1 MMLECGEGERKGGLD
16 EDEDEDVEYVLIVV

>member
-1 MMLECGEGERKGGLD
+1 MMLVCGEGERKGGLD